1 MFRSKPL
8 LALVGLLVIL
18 SMLLVACG
26 PAPTPTPVPTATKPP
41 APAAPTATPK
51 PAEPTKPPLA
61 EKQTLIINRG
71 AEPDTIDPQK
81 SSFVGEIAQIM
92 KVFENLLTF
101 DTKGNLVP
109 AAAEKYTISPDG
121 KVYTFTLRKGLKYSD
136 GQPLTA
142 KNFEYGWK
150 RHMDPEVA
158 GDYAFTGYEIVGAE
172 EYNTADPKKLS
183 KEEMQKLRDAVGVK
197 ALDDLTLQ
205 ITLKNPA
212 CYFLSVLATWCGAPS
227 RQDMVEKGGEK
238 WTEPATYIGNGPFIL
253 KTWEHQVKLVYES
266 NPNYRLGAPT
276 IKTWTEVMINDA
288 TVAFTAYRNNELD
301 VVGVGSGELP
311 VVQADAQ
318 LSKEYVR
325 QPGTCT
331 FYLGFN
337 TNIKPF
343 DNMKVRQAIAQ
354 AVDREVFV
362 KNIQQGL
369 GIPAYQFL
377 PPGFPGYYPD
387 LQVWKLDAAA
397 AKKTL
402 ADAGFP
408 DGKGLP
414 ELKFT
419 YSSSPRNQSR
429 AEFFQQQ
436 LKDNLGVTLKL
447 DPVEAKAF
455 SAMVKKIETTP
466 MMYFLG
472 WCQDYPDPQD
482 WYTTVYLSTSTIGHT
497 GWKNAEF
504 DKLCQ
509 QADIF
514 AGCDKAKRDEL
525 YKKAAQLLV
534 TEAPHVNVYHDVTS
548 MVVKPWVI
556 GWTSTP
562 LDYYFSSITI
572 MDVKILKH

>member
-1 MFRSKPL
+1 MKIYRHWL
-8 LALVGLLVIL
+8 LIVLFL
-18 SMLLVACG
+18 SLVAFPLAGCG
-26 PAPTPTPVPTATKPP
+26 IGATPAGKQLDATKPP
-41 APAAPTATPK
+41 
-51 PAEPTKPPLA
+51 ELTKSPLA
-61 EKQTLIINRG
+61 DKQTLTTSKG
-71 AEPDTIDPQK
+71 SEPNTIDPQK
-81 SSFVGEIAQIM
+81 ASWAEEITTIM
-92 KVFENLLTF
+92 RVFENLLTF

-150 RHMDPEVA
+150 RHLDPAVA
-158 GDYAFTGYEIVGAE
+158 GGYALTGYEIVGAE

-183 KEEMQKLRDAVGVK
+183 KEEMQKLQDAVGVK

-212 CYFLSVLATWCGAPS
+212 CYFLSVLATWCGVPS

-253 KTWEHQVKLVYES
+253 KTWDHQVKLVYVP

-276 IKTWTEVMINDA
+276 IQQWTEVMINDA
-288 TVAFTAYRNNELD
+288 TEALTAYRNNELD
-301 VVGVGSGELP
+301 VLDIGSGELS
-311 VVQADAQ
+311 VVQTDPQ
-318 LSKEYVR
+318 LAREYVE

-331 FYLGFN
+331 SYLGFN
-337 TNIKPF
+337 TTLKPL

-354 AVDREVFV
+354 AIDREAFV
-362 KNIQQGL
+362 KNVQQGL
-369 GIPAYQFL
+369 GIPAYQLL

-387 LQVWKLDAAA
+387 LQVWKLDPAA

-402 ADAGFP
+402 AEAGYP

-414 ELKFT
+414 EIKFT
-419 YSSSPRNQSR
+419 FSSSSRAQSR

-436 LKDNLGVTLKL
+436 LKTNLGIPLKL
-447 DPVEAKAF
+447 DPVEAKAYT
-455 SAMVKKIETTP
+455 AMLQKLETTP
-466 MMYFLG
+466 QMFFLG

-482 WYTTVYLSTSTIGHT
+482 WYSTLYKSTSTIGHT
-497 GWKNAEF
+497 GWKNDEF

-509 QADIF
+509 EADVI
-514 AGCDKAKRDEL
+514 AGCDKTKRDEL
-525 YKKAAQLLV
+525 YKKAAQVLV
-534 TEAPHVNVYHDVTS
+534 TEAPHINIMYTVNS
-548 MVVKPWVI
+548 FLVKPWVV

-562 LDYYFSSITI
+562 MEQYFSQATI